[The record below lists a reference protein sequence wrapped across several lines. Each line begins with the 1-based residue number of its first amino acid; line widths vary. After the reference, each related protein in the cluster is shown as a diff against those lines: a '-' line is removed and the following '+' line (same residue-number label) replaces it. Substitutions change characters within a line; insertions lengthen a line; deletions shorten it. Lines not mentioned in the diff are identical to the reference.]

1 MKQVHQETL
10 VRSSGHSSKFESRFD
25 PSAAAAAASATRH
38 HHVSDNHS
46 HYPGPPPPAP
56 QPHTMTLPRAKPERK
71 IKEDF
76 CTGCSNRDNH
86 YADIS
91 NR

>member
-10 VRSSGHSSKFESRFD
+10 VRSSGHSSKFENRFG
-25 PSAAAAAASATRH
+25 PSAAAAAATRH
-38 HHVSDNHS
+38 HHVSDNH
-46 HYPGPPPPAP
+46 YPGPPPPAP
-56 QPHTMTLPRAKPERK
+56 PPHTMTLPRAKPERK